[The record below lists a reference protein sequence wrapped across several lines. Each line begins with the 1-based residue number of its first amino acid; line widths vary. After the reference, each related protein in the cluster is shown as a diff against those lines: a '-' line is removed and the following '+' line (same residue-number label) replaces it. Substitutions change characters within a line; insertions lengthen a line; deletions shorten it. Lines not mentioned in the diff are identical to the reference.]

1 MVDDNSYR
9 YKIALLSPEL
19 QDDDPN
25 DVASRLSGR
34 GVGTTAPV
42 YAAFDDGH
50 YAISKDRTTSKDA
63 DGKVGNLEYVM
74 ADGDTF
80 TFRLD
85 GKVVTI
91 IVEESSSASISGD
104 SIRLSPTTR
113 LTLTNGIW
121 HHSQPRTRYREPV
134 SMIQTTQTCIIPST
148 SRIPSGSQPMLLI
161 DLFLLQ
167 VEGWSPFHLETM
179 KNKSIEWEIA
189 PPKATSIRVKIHISR
204 QIRNHLPP
212 YIFS

>member
-1 MVDDNSYR
+1 MVDDNSFR
-9 YKIALLSPEL
+9 YKNALLSPEL

-42 YAAFDDGH
+42 YATFDDGL
-50 YAISKDRTTSKDA
+50 YAISKDRTASKDT
-63 DGKVGNLEYVM
+63 DGKVGNLEYIK

-134 SMIQTTQTCIIPST
+134 SMIQTTQTCIILST

-161 DLFLLQ
+161 DLSF
-167 VEGWSPFHLETM
+167 
-179 KNKSIEWEIA
+179 
-189 PPKATSIRVKIHISR
+189 ATSRRLVA
-204 QIRNHLPP
+204 
-212 YIFS
+212 FSLVGETIKSLGGV

>member
-9 YKIALLSPEL
+9 YKIALLSLEL

-25 DVASRLSGR
+25 DVAFHLSVR
-34 GVGTTAPV
+34 EVGTTDPV

-134 SMIQTTQTCIIPST
+134 SMIQTTQTCIILST
-148 SRIPSGSQPMLLI
+148 SRIPSGSQPILLI
-161 DLFLLQ
+161 DLSF
-167 VEGWSPFHLETM
+167 
-179 KNKSIEWEIA
+179 
-189 PPKATSIRVKIHISR
+189 ATSRRLAAFSLVGETIRSLEGV
-204 QIRNHLPP
+204 
-212 YIFS
+212 

>member
-19 QDDDPN
+19 QDDDPKA
-25 DVASRLSGR
+25 VASRLSGR

-42 YAAFDDGH
+42 YATFDDGL
-50 YAISKDRTTSKDA
+50 YAISKDRTASKDT
-63 DGKVGNLEYVM
+63 DGKVGNLEYIK

-91 IVEESSSASISGD
+91 IVEESSSTSISGD

-113 LTLTNGIW
+113 LTLTNVIW
-121 HHSQPRTRYREPV
+121 HHSQPRTR
-134 SMIQTTQTCIIPST
+134 
-148 SRIPSGSQPMLLI
+148 
-161 DLFLLQ
+161 
-167 VEGWSPFHLETM
+167 
-179 KNKSIEWEIA
+179 
-189 PPKATSIRVKIHISR
+189 
-204 QIRNHLPP
+204 
-212 YIFS
+212 